1 MKTTQSKNVKSVQVY
16 TLFFRW
22 IQFKTNFKDNTMNVD
37 SITGSCKMK
46 RMNNSIVQLLF
57 LCETQTE
64 QLKSWKIRLI
74 QAIIRRSDLE
84 EETSN

>member
-37 SITGSCKMK
+37 YITGSCKMK